1 MPFSYFSQQQLT
13 PLIISAL
20 LFISSII
27 LFNRKTTLSIVLLF
41 LGALVLGF
49 FIANLDP
56 FLILW
61 DEQYHA
67 LVAKNMLQNPFKPT
81 LFLDPQFDYN
91 YKNWTANHVWLHK
104 QPLFLWQMALS
115 IKMFGVN
122 ALAVRTPSIIMHAIV
137 PLFIYRIGSMII
149 DKRLGYIAALLFAVA
164 YFPLELVAGRY
175 STDHNDIAFLFY
187 VTASFWSWF
196 EYQKSKNPR
205 WLILIG
211 LFSGAAV
218 LVKWLMGTLVFIL
231 WFISKSIT
239 QPKSFFKIK
248 SYTHMAITTII
259 CLVVFI
265 PWQIYI
271 INAFPLESLYEYTS
285 TSSHFTNTVES
296 HSGGFLF
303 HFTIGLKALYGSGV
317 AIPFILLAGIIF
329 MLKAIKEKIYKIF
342 IITAISFI
350 YIFYSIATTKMIA
363 FTIIAMP
370 FIYLGLSY
378 LFYLTLNFIEVK
390 LKPKLIGY
398 SLSTIVLLAILFTV
412 LNLSTIENYHTMKKP
427 HDNHEREKELL
438 EMKVINSLEGF
449 LEGEDYIIFNMNIT
463 EQGHIPTMFYT
474 SHTAYNY
481 IPTENQIKQLKE
493 KSKKIAVLKTDEL
506 PNYIT
511 SNPTI
516 KVIDLKTI
524 IDGNS
529 I

>member
-20 LFISSII
+20 LLVSSII
-27 LFNRKTTLSIVLLF
+27 LFNRKTTVSIVLLF

-67 LVAKNMLQNPFKPT
+67 LVAKNMLQNPLKPT

-122 ALAVRTPSIIMHAIV
+122 PLAVRIPSIIMHAII
-137 PLFIYRIGSMII
+137 PLFIYRIGSIII
-149 DKRLGYIAALLFAVA
+149 DKRQGYIAALLFAAA

-187 VTASFWSWF
+187 VTASFWAWF
-196 EYQKSKNPR
+196 EYQKSKNPK

-218 LVKWLMGTLVFIL
+218 LVKWLMGALVFII

-239 QPKSFFKIK
+239 QPETIFKIK
-248 SYTHMAITTII
+248 SYSHMAISTVI

-265 PWQIYI
+265 PWQTYI
-271 INAFPLESLYEYTS
+271 FSTFPIEATYESIETAAHFNNLY
-285 TSSHFTNTVES
+285 HDNQNIF
-296 HSGGFLF
+296 F
-303 HFTIGLKALYGSGV
+303 HFTKGLKTLYGSGV

-398 SLSTIVLLAILFTV
+398 SLSTIILLAILFTA
-412 LNLSTIENYHTMKKP
+412 LNLNKIENYHTMKKP

-438 EMKVINSLEGF
+438 EMKVINSLGEYLGD
-449 LEGEDYIIFNMNIT
+449 EDYIIFNMNIT

-493 KSKKIAVLKTDEL
+493 KNKKIAVLKTDEL

-511 SNPTI
+511 SNPSI

-524 IDGNS
+524 IDRNS